1 MRYGISIETPLILF
15 FSGIDVVGIL
25 GKMGIELSSVAGGA
39 STMVIAYAVHK
50 VSKNSVTK
58 LLS

>member
-1 MRYGISIETPLILF
+1 MRYGSSIKTPLILF